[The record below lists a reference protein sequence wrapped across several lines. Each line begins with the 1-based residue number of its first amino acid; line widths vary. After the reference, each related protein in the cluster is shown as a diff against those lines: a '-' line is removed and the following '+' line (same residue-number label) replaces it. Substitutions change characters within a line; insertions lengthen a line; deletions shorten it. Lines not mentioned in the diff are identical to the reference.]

1 MPRLRGVAATA
12 RKGTW
17 RFVLLLGLV
26 SLCADA
32 TYEGARSIAG
42 QYLSLLGASATAV
55 GIVAGVGEF
64 LGYGLRLF
72 AGVVADRTGQYWAI
86 TLLGYAIN
94 VFAVP
99 ALALVGHWE
108 VAAAL
113 LLAERFGKA
122 VRTPSRDA
130 LLSYAA
136 PPTGRGIAFGL
147 HEALDQLGAL
157 LGPLLIA
164 FVLQMG
170 AGYRWG
176 FAVLG
181 LPAVLTM
188 VALLAAQRH
197 APEPY
202 REERGYGLAPRSLS
216 RRFWLYVLFAAAA
229 AVGFPHFV
237 LVAYHVKMQGLLAE
251 PAIPLAFSIA
261 MATDAVAALLAGS
274 LYDRVKLQLLFLVPA
289 LTVCSAAAVVAS
301 EPLGIWVGIGLWGIV
316 LGIQE
321 SVMRAAI
328 ADVAPNSWRASAYGV
343 FNAAYGAAW
352 MLSSSAMGW
361 LYDRGGIDAIMPL
374 VLAGQAAAV
383 VFLAATV
390 ASTRRSGTNGLTRSV
405 S

>member
-1 MPRLRGVAATA
+1 MLRFRRAATTA
-12 RKGTW
+12 QEEAW

-42 QYLSLLGASATAV
+42 QYLSLLGASATTV

-64 LGYGLRLF
+64 LGYGIRLF
-72 AGVVADRTGQYWAI
+72 AGMVADWTGQYWGI
-86 TLLGYAIN
+86 TLLGYAVN

-99 ALALVGHWE
+99 ALALAGRWE

-136 PPTGRGIAFGL
+136 PPTGRGIAFGI

-157 LGPLLIA
+157 LGPLLMA

-188 VALLAAQRH
+188 VVLLAARRH
-197 APEPY
+197 APELY
-202 REERGYGLAPRSLS
+202 REERERVSALEKLP

-229 AVGFPHFV
+229 AVGFPHFA
-237 LVAYHVKMQGLLAE
+237 LVAYHVEAQGLLAE
-251 PAIPLAFSIA
+251 PAIPLAFSVA
-261 MATDAVAALLAGS
+261 MATDAAAALLAGS
-274 LYDRVKLQLLFLVPA
+274 LYDRVKLRLLFLVPA
-289 LTVCSAAAVVAS
+289 LTVCSVAAVVTS
-301 EPLGIWVGIGLWGIV
+301 TPLGIWVGIGVWGIV

-321 SVMRAAI
+321 SVMRAAV
-328 ADVAPNSWRASAYGV
+328 AEVAPSPRRASAYGV

-352 MLSSSAMGW
+352 MFGSGAMGW
-361 LYDRGGIDAIMPL
+361 LYDRGGIDAIVPL

-390 ASTRRSGTNGLTRSV
+390 ASTRRSGTV
-405 S
+405 